1 MSRCGDHVACA
12 DNGLCDGQDG
22 DPVRHLSHHSAPMAR
37 PSSAQVIG
45 VTLHN
50 GFIARQI
57 ASGGK
62 ALVCSPHPSPYNSVP
77 LTPRNTDIALHVELE
92 VSLPPLPAHL
102 SHLPAPSAPLL
113 RPNTLT
119 SALNPFLVHRSAGL
133 PPLSWDL
140 RVAAHAVLFPVSGPG
155 GPAVPMPTSDYAQ
168 PATWPPCGALRI
180 GAIGGHAG
188 WRWPVEARNPAGVRC
203 GDVFR
208 ALVANL
214 HSYVRQDELADMP
227 PEHITVVAAACT
239 ARVAT
244 GFPPGSSSSESS
256 AAPDGIRRVDCLM
269 GYTHFHGLEPGPGT
283 GEWTMFVGAP

>member
-1 MSRCGDHVACA
+1 
-12 DNGLCDGQDG
+12 
-22 DPVRHLSHHSAPMAR
+22 
-37 PSSAQVIG
+37 
-45 VTLHN
+45 
-50 GFIARQI
+50 
-57 ASGGK
+57 
-62 ALVCSPHPSPYNSVP
+62 
-77 LTPRNTDIALHVELE
+77 
-92 VSLPPLPAHL
+92 
-102 SHLPAPSAPLL
+102 L
-113 RPNTLT
+113 R
-119 SALNPFLVHRSAGL
+119 SALNPFLVHRSAGV

-227 PEHITVVAAACT
+227 PEHITVVAAACA

-244 GFPPGSSSSESS
+244 GFPPGSSSESS